1 MANRKKVE
9 HLKSIGDTHFGITC
23 INFIEIAKAY
33 GFKSGYCQKFTGT
46 GWSDKGV
53 EEEEIIFFHEEKGLI
68 LHAESFDGKSVNS
81 AKVYGEVK
89 IGDKLEKNQ
98 CEALD
103 GCSYGYNGNG
113 TMYFDVDVR
122 EGFRFH
128 LDALS
133 EAFEFSKSWSKV
145 PFLWFLNYMD
155 TENKNYSYEKIN
167 MQKIVASTP
176 EVYKIIFG

>member
-1 MANRKKVE
+1 
-9 HLKSIGDTHFGITC
+9 
-23 INFIEIAKAY
+23 
-33 GFKSGYCQKFTGT
+33 
-46 GWSDKGV
+46 
-53 EEEEIIFFHEEKGLI
+53 
-68 LHAESFDGKSVNS
+68 
-81 AKVYGEVK
+81 
-89 IGDKLEKNQ
+89 
-98 CEALD
+98 
-103 GCSYGYNGNG
+103 
-113 TMYFDVDVR
+113 MYFDVDVR